1 MHVTDRSRQHGW
13 RPQALTAAAAAIA
26 TIALAGCSTH
36 PVLYSNAHLEQVGEA
51 QRDTDIADCE
61 ARAKEY
67 VKSGGAAG
75 KATVAGATGGAV
87 GAAAGAA
94 GGAAWGGHAGRGAAA
109 GAAGGATAGV
119 LHSLIRSRE
128 PSAVHKN
135 FVTQCLAE
143 RGYHVLGWE

>member
-1 MHVTDRSRQHGW
+1 MHVTDPSRQ
-13 RPQALTAAAAAIA
+13 RRRRLPALSAAVTAA
-26 TIALAGCSTH
+26 IALAGCSTH
-36 PVLYSNAHLEQVGEA
+36 PVLYPNAHLEQVGEA
-51 QRDTDIADCE
+51 QRDADIADCE
-61 ARAKEY
+61 TRADEY
-67 VKSGGAAG
+67 VKSGGQAG
-75 KATVAGATGGAV
+75 KAATAGATGGVV

-128 PSAVHKN
+128 PSPVHKN
-135 FVTQCLAE
+135 FVSQCLAE